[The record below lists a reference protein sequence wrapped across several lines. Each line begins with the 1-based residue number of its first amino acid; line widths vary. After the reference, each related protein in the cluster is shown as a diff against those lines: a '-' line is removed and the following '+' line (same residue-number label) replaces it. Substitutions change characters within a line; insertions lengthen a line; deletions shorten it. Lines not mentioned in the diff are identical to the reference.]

1 MVHRFMDSTDS
12 DDNSEDDADLDD
24 DDILKSLTVVRAAQN
39 NLFSTA
45 LLAANYYM
53 TYFDKN
59 EPRIFGQ
66 SGYSWMMDVL
76 RTGGS
81 HKMFRMDAT
90 LFYKLHNLLVTSYG
104 LQSSI
109 HMSSMESLA
118 LFLTILG
125 QGWSFSGLTNVFKH
139 SNETMSRKF
148 EEILNCVVAMAKEY
162 IKPLDPNFS
171 TTHTRISSD
180 SRMMPYFKDCI
191 GALDGTHISATP
203 PPKDLI
209 RFIGRSGK
217 PTQNV
222 MAVVDFDLRF
232 TYASIGQP
240 GSMHD
245 TNVLFHALEQDRE
258 NFPHPPLGMNYKILS

>member
-1 MVHRFMDSTDS
+1 MDFTDS

-148 EEILNCVVAMAKEY
+148 EEVLNCAVAMAKEY

-191 GALDGTHISATP
+191 GALDDTHISATP

-222 MAVVDFDLRF
+222 IVVVDFDLRF

-258 NFPHPPLGMNYKILS
+258 NFPHPPLGMNCKMLS